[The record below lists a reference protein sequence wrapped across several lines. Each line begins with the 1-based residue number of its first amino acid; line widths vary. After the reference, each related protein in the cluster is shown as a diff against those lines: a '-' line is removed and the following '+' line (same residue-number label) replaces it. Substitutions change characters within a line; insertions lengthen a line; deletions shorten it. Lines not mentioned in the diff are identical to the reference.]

1 MRLLIIDRDRHSVE
15 MLVGWLRTLG
25 HDVSRAYSAE
35 QARTEWEKHE
45 PDLVLLDTDL
55 EQVDGLVLC
64 REMQQVHDAL
74 VLVLTYGTDVHDEIR
89 CLQSG
94 ADDYLR
100 KPFLPGQLLAHIE
113 ALSRRARA
121 TLNQKP
127 SSVISVGPISVD
139 VMHNQAI
146 IFDRVIY
153 LTRTESK
160 LLHLLAVNANTVCTY
175 EQIVSH
181 IWGLG
186 NNGDTGLIKA
196 HIRHLRQKIEPDP
209 TNPSCLLTVPGV
221 GYSMVRTSF
230 DKLDIVP
237 KKRPALLI
245 LSSISSTS

>member
-1 MRLLIIDRDRHSVE
+1 MKLLIIDRDRHSVE
-15 MLVGWLRTLG
+15 MLVGWLKTLG
-25 HDVSRAYSAE
+25 HEVSRAYSAE
-35 QARTEWEKHE
+35 QARTEWDKHE
-45 PDLVLLDTDL
+45 PELVLLDTDL

-64 REMQQVHDAL
+64 REMQQRHDAL
-74 VLVLTYGTDVHDEIR
+74 VLVFTYGTDVHDEIR

-113 ALSRRARA
+113 ALSRGGRA

-127 SSVISVGPISVD
+127 SSVIAIGPISVD
-139 VMHNQAI
+139 VLHKQAM
-146 IFDRVIY
+146 IFDKVVS

-160 LLHLLAVNANTVCTY
+160 LLHLLVVNANAVCTY

-181 IWGLG
+181 IWGSG

-196 HIRHLRQKIEPDP
+196 HIRHLRQKVEPDP
-209 TNPSCLLTVPGV
+209 TNPCCLLTVPGV

-230 DKLDIVP
+230 DRQRNTP
-237 KKRPALLI
+237 GPTHAAL
-245 LSSISSTS
+245 T